1 MSAGETLYTGTELFF
16 DLYGSKLLSL
26 YDWDGGAE
34 PITVNELYEAFKER
48 MLSELKQQ
56 AAQQVRAPKL

>member
-48 MLSELKQQ
+48 MLSELTG
-56 AAQQVRAPKL
+56 

>member
-1 MSAGETLYTGTELFF
+1 MDEGETFYTPTDLFF

-26 YDWDGGAE
+26 YCWDGGVE
-34 PITVNELYEAFKER
+34 PITVNELYKAFKER

-56 AAQQVRAPKL
+56 APQ